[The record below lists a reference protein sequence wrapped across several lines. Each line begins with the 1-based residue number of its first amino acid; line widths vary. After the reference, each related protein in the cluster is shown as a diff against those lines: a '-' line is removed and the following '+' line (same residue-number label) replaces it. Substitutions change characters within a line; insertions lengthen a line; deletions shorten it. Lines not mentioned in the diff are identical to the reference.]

1 MPNLPVF
8 IDEEPLILLWGF
20 AMGRTYPSAPVCAV
34 GGIIFKGDQVLLV
47 KRSKAPAEGKWSIPG
62 GVVHLGETLEEA
74 VKRELFE
81 EVQLVVHPIRIGKVL
96 ERIFR
101 DAEGKVFFH
110 YIIIDYV
117 CEILS
122 GVANP
127 GSDAAAAGY
136 YDIELLESLDMTE
149 GTADII
155 REIYC
160 RV

>member
-1 MPNLPVF
+1 
-8 IDEEPLILLWGF
+8 
-20 AMGRTYPSAPVCAV
+20 MGCTYPAAPVCAV
-34 GGIIFKGDQVLLV
+34 GGIIFNGNQVILV
-47 KRSKAPAEGKWSIPG
+47 KRGKPPAEGKWSIPG

-81 EVQLVVHPIRIGKVL
+81 ELQVMVQPVRIGKVL

-101 DAEGKVFFH
+101 DSDGKILYH

-122 GVANP
+122 GIPQP

-136 YDIELLESLDMTE
+136 YDISFLDSLEITE
-149 GTADII
+149 GTAEVIK
-155 REIYC
+155 EIFT
-160 RV
+160 RSADHTI